1 MRRLLISGAVLALGV
16 AAVAAGANA
25 EDTPAL
31 PKSCTQH
38 GPPLR
43 FNGHRNAKRVALT
56 FDDGPGVYT
65 PAFVSTLHRL
75 NAHATFFEIGEQVP
89 GNSRVMK
96 RILANGN
103 EIGNHTT
110 HHALGASE
118 GDLAET
124 QRLIE
129 KATGFRPCMF
139 RPPNGLL
146 SPGLVGSAD
155 ALGMTT
161 VVWDVDPQ
169 DWRDPGAAVIRAHVV
184 GAVRPGSIVVMHDG
198 GADRSDTL
206 AALPKIVHDLRH
218 RGYRLATVSQLLGSK
233 MAY

>member
-1 MRRLLISGAVLALGV
+1 MVGVAALALGV
-16 AAVAAGANA
+16 AAVAAGASA
-25 EDTPAL
+25 QSDAVI

-43 FNGHRNAKRVALT
+43 FNGHRNEKRVALT
-56 FDDGPGVYT
+56 FDDGPSAYT

-75 NAHATFFEIGEQVP
+75 NAHATFFEIGQEVP
-89 GNSRVMK
+89 GNSEVMK
-96 RILANGN
+96 RLLADGN

-110 HHALGASE
+110 HHTIGASE

-139 RPPNGLL
+139 RPPDGAL
-146 SPGLVGSAD
+146 SSGLVASAD
-155 ALGMTT
+155 DLGMTT
-161 VVWDVDPQ
+161 VVWDVDPR
-169 DWRDPGAAVIRAHVV
+169 DWATPGAGAIRARVV

-198 GADRSDTL
+198 GGNRSGTL

-218 RGYRLATVSQLLGSK
+218 RGYRLATVSQLLGSE
-233 MAY
+233 MVY